1 MCLLRSQ
8 LLDGSI
14 ESAKRAVSNRL
25 GPLLSQLGAREAG
38 LSVDLSP
45 LEAELDRVTGA
56 LAELQEGALERKR
69 LVDQLQAS
77 LRGTSALTSSRI
89 I

>member
-1 MCLLRSQ
+1 MCALRSQ
-8 LLDGSI
+8 LLDGSV
-14 ESAKRAVSNRL
+14 ESAKRASNRL

-45 LEAELDRVTGA
+45 LEAELDRVTDA

-69 LVDQLQAS
+69 LADQLQAS
-77 LRGTSALTSSRI
+77 LRGASAPTRSRI